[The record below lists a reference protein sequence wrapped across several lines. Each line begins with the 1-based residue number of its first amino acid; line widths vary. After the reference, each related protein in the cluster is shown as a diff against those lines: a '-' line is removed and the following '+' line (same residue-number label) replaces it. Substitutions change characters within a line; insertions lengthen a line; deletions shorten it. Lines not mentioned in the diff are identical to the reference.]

1 MRPAPADNRDGSQL
15 EFLMKTLTILALS
28 AIYLVGTPAHPE
40 GILEDVESAVS
51 GQPPSQKEVEQTRQ
65 QVRQVAQDALE
76 TLGQINPA
84 ARRAIERAPGYAVFS
99 SFGVKILVAGG
110 TTGRGVV
117 VNQPSRG
124 ETFMKMVQAQAG
136 LGFGVEQDRL
146 IFVFTEEQALRN
158 FIDQGWEFGGQ
169 ANLSVM
175 AEGEGDMMSGAAS
188 VAPGV
193 YLYQLTETGLAAT
206 ITVSGTKFFV
216 DSDLN

>member
-1 MRPAPADNRDGSQL
+1 MKAFTTLALATICLMSAPAHS
-15 EFLMKTLTILALS
+15 
-28 AIYLVGTPAHPE
+28 E
-40 GILEDVESAVS
+40 GLLKDVENAVS
-51 GQPPSQKEVEQTRQ
+51 GEPPSQGQIEQTRQ
-65 QVRQVAQDALE
+65 EIRQVSRDALA

-84 ARRAIERAPGYAVFS
+84 ARQAIERAPGYAVFS

-110 TTGRGVV
+110 TTGRGMVV
-117 VNQPSRG
+117 DQRARR
-124 ETFMKMVQAQAG
+124 ETFMKMAQVQGG

-169 ANLSVM
+169 AKLSAM
-175 AEGEGDMMSGAAS
+175 AAGEGGMMSGAVS

-206 ITVSGTKFFV
+206 ITVSGTKYYV
-216 DSDLN
+216 DPDLN

>member
-1 MRPAPADNRDGSQL
+1 
-15 EFLMKTLTILALS
+15 MKTLTILALS
-28 AIYLVGTPAHPE
+28 VIPLIGAPLHAE
-40 GILEDVESAVS
+40 GLLKEVENTVS
-51 GQPPSQKEVEQTRQ
+51 GQPPSQSDVEKTRQ
-65 QVRQVAQDALE
+65 QVRQVSQDALA

-84 ARRAIERAPGYAVFS
+84 ARQAISRAPGYAVFS
-99 SFGVKILVAGG
+99 AFGVKIMVAGG

-117 VNQPSRG
+117 VDQRSRS

-169 ANLSVM
+169 AKLSAM
-175 AEGEGDMMSGAAS
+175 AEGAGGMMSGAAS

-193 YLYQLTETGLAAT
+193 YLYQLTQSGLAAT

-216 DSDLN
+216 DSALN

>member
-1 MRPAPADNRDGSQL
+1 MRV
-15 EFLMKTLTILALS
+15 LTKLALS
-28 AIYLVGTPAHPE
+28 TLLLLGAPLHAE
-40 GILEDVESAVS
+40 GLLKDVENKVS
-51 GQPPSQKEVEQTRQ
+51 GQPPSQGEIEQTRQ
-65 QVRQVAQDALE
+65 QVRQVAQDALA

-117 VNQPSRG
+117 VDQRSRD

-169 ANLSVM
+169 AKLSVM
-175 AEGEGDMMSGAAS
+175 AEGAGGMMSGAAS

>member
-1 MRPAPADNRDGSQL
+1 MRV
-15 EFLMKTLTILALS
+15 LTNLALS
-28 AIYLVGTPAHPE
+28 TLLLLGAPLHAE
-40 GILEDVESAVS
+40 GLLKDVENKVS
-51 GQPPSQKEVEQTRQ
+51 GQPPSQSEIEQTRQ
-65 QVRQVAQDALE
+65 QVRQVAQDALA

-117 VNQPSRG
+117 VDQRSRA

-169 ANLSVM
+169 AKLSVM
-175 AEGEGDMMSGAAS
+175 AEGAGGMMSGAAS

-206 ITVSGTKFFV
+206 ITVSGTKFYA

>member
-1 MRPAPADNRDGSQL
+1 
-15 EFLMKTLTILALS
+15 MKAITTLALATICLTS
-28 AIYLVGTPAHPE
+28 APLHAE
-40 GILEDVESAVS
+40 GLLKGVENAVT
-51 GQPPSQKEVEQTRQ
+51 GEQPSQGQIDQTREEI
-65 QVRQVAQDALE
+65 RQVSRDALE
-76 TLGQINPA
+76 TLGQVNPA
-84 ARRAIERAPGYAVFS
+84 ARKAIERAPGYAVFS

-117 VNQPSRG
+117 VDQRARS
-124 ETFMKMVQAQAG
+124 ETFMKMVQVQGG

-169 ANLSVM
+169 AKLSAM
-175 AEGEGDMMSGAAS
+175 AAGEGGMMSGAAS

-206 ITVSGTKFFV
+206 ITVSGTKFYA
-216 DSDLN
+216 DSELN

>member
-1 MRPAPADNRDGSQL
+1 
-15 EFLMKTLTILALS
+15 MKTLTILTLS
-28 AIYLVGTPAHPE
+28 AVFLVGVSAHAE
-40 GILEDVESAVS
+40 GLLKDVENEVS
-51 GQPPSQKEVEQTRQ
+51 GKPPSQSEVEQTRQ
-65 QVRQVAQDALE
+65 QIRQVAQEALA
-76 TLGQINPA
+76 TLGQISPA

-117 VNQPSRG
+117 VDQRSRN

-146 IFVFTEEQALRN
+146 IFVFTDEQALRN
-158 FIDQGWEFGGQ
+158 FIEQGWEFGGQ
-169 ANLSVM
+169 AKLSAM

-206 ITVSGTKFFV
+206 ITVSGTKFYA

>member
-1 MRPAPADNRDGSQL
+1 
-15 EFLMKTLTILALS
+15 MKILTILALS
-28 AIYLVGTPAHPE
+28 AISLVGAPVQAE
-40 GILEDVESAVS
+40 SLLKDVEDTVS
-51 GQPPSQKEVEQTRQ
+51 GQPPSQQQVEQTRQ
-65 QVRQVAQDALE
+65 QIRQVSADALE
-76 TLGQINPA
+76 TLGQVNPA

-117 VNQPSRG
+117 VNQRSRA

-169 ANLSVM
+169 AKLSVM
-175 AEGEGDMMSGAAS
+175 AEGDGGMMSGAAS

-206 ITVSGTKFFV
+206 MTVSGTKFFA
-216 DSDLN
+216 DSDLT

>member
-1 MRPAPADNRDGSQL
+1 
-15 EFLMKTLTILALS
+15 MKILTILALS
-28 AIYLVGTPAHPE
+28 AISLVGAPVQAE
-40 GILEDVESAVS
+40 SLLKDVEDTVS
-51 GQPPSQKEVEQTRQ
+51 GQPPSQQQVEQTRQ
-65 QVRQVAQDALE
+65 QIRQVSADALE

-117 VNQPSRG
+117 VNQRSRA

-169 ANLSVM
+169 AKLSVM
-175 AEGEGDMMSGAAS
+175 AEGDGGMMSGAAS

-206 ITVSGTKFFV
+206 ITVSGTKFFA
-216 DSDLN
+216 DSDLT

>member
-1 MRPAPADNRDGSQL
+1 
-15 EFLMKTLTILALS
+15 MKTLTLLALS
-28 AIYLVGTPAHPE
+28 VIPFVAAPLHAE
-40 GILEDVESAVS
+40 GLLKGIESEVS
-51 GQPPSQKEVEQTRQ
+51 GQPPSPGEVEKTRQ
-65 QVRQVAQDALE
+65 QVRQVSQDALA
-76 TLGQINPA
+76 TLGQINPG
-84 ARRAIERAPGYAVFS
+84 ARQAIARAPGYAVFS

-117 VNQPSRG
+117 VNQRSRS

-169 ANLSVM
+169 AKLSVM
-175 AEGEGDMMSGAAS
+175 AEGAGDMMSGAAS

-193 YLYQLTETGLAAT
+193 YLYQLTQTGLAAT

>member
-1 MRPAPADNRDGSQL
+1 
-15 EFLMKTLTILALS
+15 MKILAILALS
-28 AIYLVGTPAHPE
+28 AVSLVGAPVQAE
-40 GILEDVESAVS
+40 SLLKDVENTVS
-51 GQPPSQKEVEQTRQ
+51 GQPPSQQQVEQTRQ
-65 QVRQVAQDALE
+65 QIRQVSADALE
-76 TLGQINPA
+76 TLGQVNPA

-117 VNQPSRG
+117 VNQRSRA

-169 ANLSVM
+169 AKLSVM
-175 AEGEGDMMSGAAS
+175 AEGDGGMMSGAAS

-206 ITVSGTKFFV
+206 ITVSGTKFFA

>member
-1 MRPAPADNRDGSQL
+1 MKSLTTLALAAICLMSAPAH
-15 EFLMKTLTILALS
+15 A
-28 AIYLVGTPAHPE
+28 E
-40 GILEDVESAVS
+40 GLLKGVENAVT
-51 GQPPSQKEVEQTRQ
+51 GEKPSQTEVDRTRQ
-65 QVRQVAQDALE
+65 EIRQVSQDALT

-84 ARRAIERAPGYAVFS
+84 ARKAVERAPGYAVFS
-99 SFGVKILVAGG
+99 SFGVKLMVAGG
-110 TTGRGVV
+110 TSGRGMVV
-117 VNQPSRG
+117 DQRSRR
-124 ETFMKMVQAQAG
+124 ETFMKMVQVQGG

-169 ANLSVM
+169 AKLSAM
-175 AEGEGDMMSGAAS
+175 AEGAGGMMSGAAS

-206 ITVSGTKFFV
+206 ITVSGTKFYV

>member
-1 MRPAPADNRDGSQL
+1 
-15 EFLMKTLTILALS
+15 MKILAILALS
-28 AIYLVGTPAHPE
+28 AVSLVGAPVQAE
-40 GILEDVESAVS
+40 SLLKDVENKVS
-51 GQPPSQKEVEQTRQ
+51 GQPPSQQQVEQTRQ
-65 QVRQVAQDALE
+65 QIRQVSADALE
-76 TLGQINPA
+76 TLGQVNPA

-117 VNQPSRG
+117 VNQRSRA

-169 ANLSVM
+169 AKLSVM
-175 AEGEGDMMSGAAS
+175 AEGDGGMMSGAAS

-206 ITVSGTKFFV
+206 ITVSGTKFFA
-216 DSDLN
+216 DSDLT

>member
-1 MRPAPADNRDGSQL
+1 
-15 EFLMKTLTILALS
+15 MKTLTLLALS
-28 AIYLVGTPAHPE
+28 VIPLVAAPLHAE
-40 GILEDVESAVS
+40 GLLKGIESEVS
-51 GQPPSQKEVEQTRQ
+51 GQPPSQSEVEKTRQ
-65 QVRQVAQDALE
+65 QVRQMTQDALA

-117 VNQPSRG
+117 VDQRSRS

-169 ANLSVM
+169 AKLSVM
-175 AEGEGDMMSGAAS
+175 AEGDGGMMSGAAS

-206 ITVSGTKFFV
+206 ITVSGTKFYA

>member
-1 MRPAPADNRDGSQL
+1 MRV
-15 EFLMKTLTILALS
+15 LTNLALS
-28 AIYLVGTPAHPE
+28 TLLLLGAPLHAE
-40 GILEDVESAVS
+40 GLLKDVENKVS
-51 GQPPSQKEVEQTRQ
+51 GQPPSQGEIEQTRQ
-65 QVRQVAQDALE
+65 QVRQVAQDALA

-117 VNQPSRG
+117 VDQRSRD

-169 ANLSVM
+169 AKLSVM
-175 AEGEGDMMSGAAS
+175 AEGAGGMMSGAAS
-188 VAPGV
+188 VAPGARS
-193 YLYQLTETGLAAT
+193 GPGAGAA
-206 ITVSGTKFFV
+206 
-216 DSDLN
+216 

>member
-1 MRPAPADNRDGSQL
+1 MRV
-15 EFLMKTLTILALS
+15 LTNLALS
-28 AIYLVGTPAHPE
+28 TLLLLGAPLHAE
-40 GILEDVESAVS
+40 GLLKDVENKVS
-51 GQPPSQKEVEQTRQ
+51 GQPPSQGEIEQTRQ
-65 QVRQVAQDALE
+65 QVRQVAQDALA

-117 VNQPSRG
+117 VDQRSRA

-169 ANLSVM
+169 AKLSVM
-175 AEGEGDMMSGAAS
+175 AEGAGGMMSGAAS

-206 ITVSGTKFFV
+206 ITVSGTKFYA